1 MGEFPSG
8 QRGQTVNLLSPTS
21 VVRIH
26 LPPPEKRTCESK
38 SFFQLYSRREF
49 DCFAVIFGLRRVIL
63 PAGSQYAN
71 RISLKACF
79 QYHFCASKNITS
91 AKPIFHPCVKDLRKQ
106 VLFSTKFALR
116 ASEMRCAR
124 EILLRNV
131 ICLRVVS
138 TRIESKTHIAEM
150 IGVSP
155 QSVSKWER
163 GDTYPDI
170 TLLPA
175 LANLFKVLAI
185 LDKDMSQPEIEDAYL
200 RVLHLGKKL

>member
-1 MGEFPSG
+1 MPAGM
-8 QRGQTVNLLSPTS
+8 RGKFHFTESLLS
-21 VVRIH
+21 
-26 LPPPEKRTCESK
+26 
-38 SFFQLYSRREF
+38 
-49 DCFAVIFGLRRVIL
+49 
-63 PAGSQYAN
+63 
-71 RISLKACF
+71 ISLLRKQKYHIGKADI
-79 QYHFCASKNITS
+79 S
-91 AKPIFHPCVKDLRKQ
+91 PCVKDLRKQ

-200 RVLHLGKKL
+200 RFLHLGKKL

>member
-1 MGEFPSG
+1 MSVVSARKEYGGIPEWPKGADCKSVVTDFGGSNPP
-8 QRGQTVNLLSPTS
+8 SPT
-21 VVRIH
+21 R
-26 LPPPEKRTCESK
+26 K
-38 SFFQLYSRREF
+38 
-49 DCFAVIFGLRRVIL
+49 
-63 PAGSQYAN
+63 
-71 RISLKACF
+71 
-79 QYHFCASKNITS
+79 
-91 AKPIFHPCVKDLRKQ
+91 KDLRKQ

-200 RVLHLGKKL
+200 RFLHLGKKL

>member
-1 MGEFPSG
+1 
-8 QRGQTVNLLSPTS
+8 
-21 VVRIH
+21 
-26 LPPPEKRTCESK
+26 
-38 SFFQLYSRREF
+38 
-49 DCFAVIFGLRRVIL
+49 
-63 PAGSQYAN
+63 
-71 RISLKACF
+71 
-79 QYHFCASKNITS
+79 
-91 AKPIFHPCVKDLRKQ
+91 
-106 VLFSTKFALR
+106 
-116 ASEMRCAR
+116 MRCAR

-200 RVLHLGKKL
+200 RFLHLGKKL